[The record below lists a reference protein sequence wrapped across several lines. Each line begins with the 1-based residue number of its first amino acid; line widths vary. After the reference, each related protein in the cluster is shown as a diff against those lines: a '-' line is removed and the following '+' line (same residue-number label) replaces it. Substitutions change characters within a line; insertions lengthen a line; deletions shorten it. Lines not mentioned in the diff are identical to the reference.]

1 MWLALIGS
9 VIAAAIAGFGGS
21 WLLPVGLTLTVAG
34 GVLAAVFAWRE
45 VKITR
50 NTLLAEQARDA
61 QRASELL
68 REATRLNLGVVT
80 VLSARNNELVR
91 ELGISRAATAE
102 LQRDAAALRG
112 DKAALAAELT
122 QRTAELEQV
131 RTSLT
136 DVKALLDADVVA
148 LPVVNDSASTE
159 VDLWTEDGYPTVV
172 LLEALAN
179 PPAPETEE
187 RKHA

>member
-1 MWLALIGS
+1 MRLALIGS
-9 VIAAAIAGFGGS
+9 AVAAVVAGFGGT
-21 WLLPVGLTLTVAG
+21 WLLPVGLALTVAG

-45 VKITR
+45 VRFTR
-50 NTLLAEQARDA
+50 RTLLAEQARDA

-91 ELGISRAATAE
+91 ELGVSRAATAE
-102 LQRDAAALRG
+102 LQREAAALRG
-112 DKAALAAELT
+112 DKAALTAELT
-122 QRTAELEQV
+122 QRAAELEQV
-131 RTSLT
+131 RSSLA
-136 DVKALLDADVVA
+136 DVRELLDADVVA
-148 LPVVNDSASTE
+148 LPVVNEPEATE
-159 VDLWTEDGYPTVV
+159 ADLWTEDGYPTVV

-179 PPAPETEE
+179 PLVPESEE

>member
-1 MWLALIGS
+1 MRLALIGS
-9 VIAAAIAGFGGS
+9 AAAAVIAGFGGT
-21 WLLPVGLTLTVAG
+21 WLLPVGLVFSVAG

-45 VKITR
+45 VRITR
-50 NTLLAEQARDA
+50 TTLLAEQARDA

-102 LQRDAAALRG
+102 LQREAAALRG
-112 DKAALAAELT
+112 DKAALAVELT

-131 RTSLT
+131 RSSLA
-136 DVKALLDADVVA
+136 DVKELLDADVVA
-148 LPVVNDSASTE
+148 LPVVNDSGSTD

-179 PPAPETEE
+179 PPVPESEE